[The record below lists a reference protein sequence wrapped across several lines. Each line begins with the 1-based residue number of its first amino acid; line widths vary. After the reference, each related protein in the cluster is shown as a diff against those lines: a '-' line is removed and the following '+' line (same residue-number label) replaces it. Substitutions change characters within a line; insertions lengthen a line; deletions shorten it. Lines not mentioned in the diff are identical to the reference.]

1 MGSSSQDNL
10 AILDKNLFILETTI
24 MIKSPLWK
32 SHFIFDVFKTR
43 ERKMIILP
51 PAKDIILL
59 CKLLCQTIYVV
70 PSKLQK
76 KLKTIYFDFIV
87 CT

>member
-1 MGSSSQDNL
+1 MGSSCEDNL
-10 AILDKNLFILETTI
+10 AILDKNLFILEITI
-24 MIKSPLWK
+24 MIKSPFWK

>member
-1 MGSSSQDNL
+1 MGSSCEDNL

-76 KLKTIYFDFIV
+76 QNKNHLF
-87 CT
+87 